1 MRNRAMMLLCCCAL
15 LVFAFA
21 CGGKYDDAVDVQE
34 DFIDLA
40 ADYVKEMDTADSA
53 EKVAA
58 AMNHYADGMAELA
71 PRIREINEKYPELRD
86 PETMPEKLKATTEEQ
101 KEVMRNVSSSF
112 MKAMPYMQ
120 DPQVQ
125 AAQKRIAQA
134 MQGVNKK

>member
-1 MRNRAMMLLCCCAL
+1 MRNQALMLLCCCAL

-34 DFIDLA
+34 DFINLA

-86 PETMPEKLKATTEEQ
+86 PETVPEKLKSTTEEQ

-120 DPQVQ
+120 DPEVQ

>member
-1 MRNRAMMLLCCCAL
+1 MRNRTMMLLCCCAL

-40 ADYVKEMDTADSA
+40 ADYVDEMDAADSA

-58 AMNHYADGMAELA
+58 AMNNYAEGMTELA

-86 PETMPEKLKATTEEQ
+86 PETVPEKLKTTTEEQ
-101 KEVMRNVSSSF
+101 KELMRDVSSSF

-120 DPQVQ
+120 NPEVQ

-134 MQGVNKK
+134 MQGMNKK